1 MVFDILQLLGFSLA
15 VFFYSWLVYHIILFA
30 KGTITSSR
38 EKDTFD
44 PSALRNPVDLPTVS
58 IIIPAKNEE
67 GTIGGAVE
75 HVLSLT
81 YPSERKQIILLED
94 GSVDNTANICKKYA
108 EENTNVLFLQSEIS
122 TGKPAALNRAMPHV
136 EGDVVAILDS
146 DNRMTEDILLRVA
159 KYLHDN
165 PDIDAVQPMPKTLD
179 VDENLITKLDAYET
193 WFWYNG
199 VLRGKD
205 AFGLFVHFSGSGI
218 FLRKETMEK
227 TGDWDEDCLAE
238 DMDYAKRIV
247 DGGGSIGVLPA
258 EVWRQPPYSS
268 AQFIKQ
274 RKRWWGGNLQVLG
287 KALRSRTK
295 SKASLR
301 RRIDMSVQIF
311 SPVMMLSGSLFFF
324 STLIFNT
331 FTTEV
336 FWLVATFLLGIAA
349 SQIVIFPL
357 VLVKTFSERN
367 ASYLLLIPGLFY
379 FWFLHFIALFWA
391 AIGILFRRKMKWEVT
406 EKRKME

>member
-1 MVFDILQLLGFSLA
+1 MVFDVLQILGFSLA
-15 VFFYSWLVYHIILFA
+15 IFFYSWLVYHIILFA

-38 EKDTFD
+38 EKDTFN
-44 PSALRNPVDLPTVS
+44 PSALRNPVDLPYVS
-58 IIIPAKNEE
+58 IVIPAKNEE

-75 HVLSLT
+75 HVLSLR
-81 YPSERKQIILLED
+81 YPSELKQIILLED
-94 GSVDNTANICKKYA
+94 GSADNTANICRRYA

-146 DNRMTEDILLRVA
+146 DNRMAEDILLRVA
-159 KYLHDN
+159 KYFHDN
-165 PDIDAVQPMPKTLD
+165 PDMDAVQPMPKTLD

-205 AFGLFVHFSGSGI
+205 DFGLFVHFSGSGI
-218 FLRKETMEK
+218 FLRRGIMEK
-227 TGDWDEDCLAE
+227 TGEWDEDCLAE

-247 DGGGSIGVLPA
+247 DGGGSIGVLPT

-268 AQFIKQ
+268 AQFVKQ

-287 KALRSRTK
+287 KAIRSRVK
-295 SKASLR
+295 SKATLR
-301 RRIDMSVQIF
+301 RRIDMSVQMF

-324 STLIFNT
+324 PFALFS
-331 FTTEV
+331 
-336 FWLVATFLLGIAA
+336 WLVYLF
-349 SQIVIFPL
+349 FP
-357 VLVKTFSERN
+357 VLAGFPSKTS
-367 ASYLLLIPGLFY
+367 
-379 FWFLHFIALFWA
+379 
-391 AIGILFRRKMKWEVT
+391 
-406 EKRKME
+406 